1 LAKFNKREA
10 VDCLCGNF
18 YDMTQ
23 EERERECENL
33 FANIN
38 KNNTETNSD
47 NGSLPERNNHHSRPP
62 MMIMNKNTKQKNI

>member
-23 EERERECENL
+23 EERERECVRIYSPTSIKTIQRQIQTM
-33 FANIN
+33 AAC
-38 KNNTETNSD
+38 
-47 NGSLPERNNHHSRPP
+47 
-62 MMIMNKNTKQKNI
+62 QKGTTIIAGHLWW